1 MSSILKSHN
10 SCNLNYNHVLNDLH
24 DYMLFEK
31 VLIDATKPMIA
42 KHPERRVVNKPIVQR
57 PVKPDVVVIVEP
69 PVKKNRY
76 DKDYCFFF
84 NQTDSLF
91 WCLQFIKNEELPETI
106 NIVVEKNIKIEYI
119 EKIRKSKS
127 ILKPYKLTSLIDA
140 ESILLNDKKINIKI
154 FFLLC
159 VLENINVMYIY
170 KKTYFE
176 MIVNNDEETHI
187 IMLDDKLK
195 YGYYGCSEENISN
208 FRNVLYKIDNIA
220 KPVKTMTSY
229 KLCELTDIC
238 TKLGIETT
246 NKDTQKPHQKKTLY
260 ELIVQHF

>member
-1 MSSILKSHN
+1 
-10 SCNLNYNHVLNDLH
+10 
-24 DYMLFEK
+24 
-31 VLIDATKPMIA
+31 
-42 KHPERRVVNKPIVQR
+42 
-57 PVKPDVVVIVEP
+57 
-69 PVKKNRY
+69 
-76 DKDYCFFF
+76 
-84 NQTDSLF
+84 
-91 WCLQFIKNEELPETI
+91 
-106 NIVVEKNIKIEYI
+106 
-119 EKIRKSKS
+119 
-127 ILKPYKLTSLIDA
+127 
-140 ESILLNDKKINIKI
+140 
-154 FFLLC
+154 
-159 VLENINVMYIY
+159 MYIY